1 MEKVFK
7 AYGEWYAKNR
17 WVASLLGLSWSEAT
31 FQRAHIDGIAGDFLL
46 FSKGAKKFIAISLL
60 VLAALSITHS
70 LLFLST
76 TKVCNLIS
84 IYFGFIGSFIASY
97 GFLLG
102 LKKDAGT
109 KSHAKTIWMPDIPAR
124 PEDVSR
130 YAVKMNKIVTEL
142 INSGAKEKAGQLKI
156 ELRRQFSLAG
166 GFIMLS
172 LSFAIQLVLAL
183 VQQ

>member
-1 MEKVFK
+1 MSQIQQAIEKASK
-7 AYGEWYAKNR
+7 AHDEWYAKNR
-17 WVASLLGLSWSEAT
+17 WLASLLGLSWSEAA
-31 FQRAHIDGIAGDFLL
+31 FQQGSIDEIAGDLL
-46 FSKGAKKFIAISLL
+46 SFSKGANKFIAISLL
-60 VLAALSITHS
+60 VLAVLSITHS

-102 LKKDAGT
+102 LKKEARTNLIKSGT
-109 KSHAKTIWMPDIPAR
+109 
-124 PEDVSR
+124 
-130 YAVKMNKIVTEL
+130 
-142 INSGAKEKAGQLKI
+142 KEKAGQLKI
-156 ELRRQFSLAG
+156 ELRRQFSLAV

-172 LSFAIQLVLAL
+172 LSFAIQLVLAF